1 MRIMTSKIKID
12 WEKYFTNNRTLTIS
26 FIKDEKT
33 GLKREVIPENA
44 LNKYIEKL
52 TTVGRSAEASKSSG
66 EAFQCTRSA
75 EEIRKAYIEGQ
86 GAILISDEEFYKK
99 NPEFW
104 QNYLLK

>member
-1 MRIMTSKIKID
+1 MIIMASEIKID
-12 WEKYFTNNRTLTIS
+12 WERYFTHNRTLAIS

-33 GLKREVIPENA
+33 GLKRQVIPENA

-52 TTVGRSAEASKSSG
+52 TTVGRSYEASKSSG

-75 EEIRKAYIEGQ
+75 EEVRRAYIEGQ
-86 GAILISDEEFYKK
+86 GTILITDEDLYKR

-104 QNYLLK
+104 QRFLLE